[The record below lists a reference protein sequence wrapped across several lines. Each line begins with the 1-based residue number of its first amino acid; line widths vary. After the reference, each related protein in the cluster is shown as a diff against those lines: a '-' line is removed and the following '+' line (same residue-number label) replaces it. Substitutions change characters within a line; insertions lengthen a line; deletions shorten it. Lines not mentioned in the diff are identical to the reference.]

1 MNLANKEIVNKALQA
16 LELARNTGRIKKGT
30 NEVTKAI
37 ERSQAKLV
45 IIAEDVQP
53 KEITMHLPIL
63 CNEKKCPFVY
73 VPSKEELGRSA
84 GINVPTAA
92 ACIIEPGEARELLNE
107 INAALKSGEK

>member
-1 MNLANKEIVNKALQA
+1 MASKELINKVFQA
-16 LELARNTGRIKKGT
+16 LELARNTGKIKKGT

-53 KEITMHLPIL
+53 KEITMHLPII

-73 VPSKEELGRSA
+73 VPSKEELGRAA
-84 GINVPTAA
+84 GINVSTAA
-92 ACIIEPGEARELLNE
+92 ACIIEPGEARELINE
-107 INAALKSGEK
+107 IVQSLKSGEK

>member
-1 MNLANKEIVNKALQA
+1 LVNKELINKVFQA
-16 LELARNTGRIKKGT
+16 LELARNTGKIKKGT
-30 NEVTKAI
+30 NEVTKAV
-37 ERSQAKLV
+37 ERSAAKLV

-53 KEITMHLPIL
+53 KEITMHLPII

-73 VPSKEELGRSA
+73 VPSKEELGRAA

-107 INAALKSGEK
+107 INQALKSGEK

>member
-1 MNLANKEIVNKALQA
+1 LVSKELINKVLQA
-16 LELARNTGRIKKGT
+16 LELARNTGKIKKGT
-30 NEVTKAI
+30 NEVTKAV
-37 ERSQAKLV
+37 ERSMAKLV

-53 KEITMHLPIL
+53 KEITMHLPII

-73 VPSKEELGRSA
+73 VPSKEELGRAA

-107 INAALKSGEK
+107 INQALKSGEK